1 MMKAVYK
8 ADRSKGIEIRELPEP
23 VISDNEVLIK
33 VRSAAVCGSDI
44 HLYNWNDWCDN
55 VHAKNPIIIGHEFCG
70 EVVDV
75 GSNVSLVKTGDLVA
89 GETHIPCGTCML
101 CRTGKQ
107 HICQDMKIVG
117 VHTDGA
123 FAQYTKIPEI
133 CAYKLPADTPHDIG
147 AIYELFTI
155 AVHGVLR
162 DRIGGCST
170 AIFGCGPIGL
180 FAVNVASVCGASP
193 VFAIDI
199 NDYRLKIAQKLSDN
213 VIALNPHRDK
223 IVEIVKDKTKGYGA
237 DVVIELAG
245 SPEATRMGFELLRK
259 SGRICIIGLH
269 SREVS
274 LDFVNNIT
282 YKEATVYGV
291 TGREMVESWYQ
302 AENLMQSGKINVK
315 DVLTHEFPLEETEK
329 AILTAQEGKCGKA
342 IIKIS

>member
-147 AIYELFTI
+147 AIYEPFTI
-155 AVHGVLR
+155 AVHGVLK
-162 DRIGGCST
+162 DKIGGCST

-291 TGREMVESWYQ
+291 TGREMFESWYQ

>member
-8 ADRSKGIEIRELPEP
+8 ADRNKGIEIRELPRP
-23 VISDNEVLIK
+23 VISGNEVLIK

-55 VHAKNPIIIGHEFCG
+55 VHAKNPMIIGHEFCG

-147 AIYELFTI
+147 AIYEPFTI
-155 AVHGVLR
+155 AVHGVLK

-199 NDYRLKIAQKLSDN
+199 NDYRLKIAQKLGDN
-213 VIALNPHRDK
+213 VITLNPHRDK

-291 TGREMVESWYQ
+291 TGREMFESWYQ